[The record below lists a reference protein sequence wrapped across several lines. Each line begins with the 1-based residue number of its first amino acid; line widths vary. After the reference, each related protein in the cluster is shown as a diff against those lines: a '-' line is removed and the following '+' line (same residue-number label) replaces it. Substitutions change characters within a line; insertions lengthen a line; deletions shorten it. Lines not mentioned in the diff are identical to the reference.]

1 MPEDRLLNAL
11 ILSKLIRKDKKPN
24 FSKER
29 IGKIE
34 REFKKSKHKFSKSKR
49 NEIRRHLYVIKNK
62 KSLYAR
68 NRKD

>member
-49 NEIRRHLYVIKNK
+49 NEIRRNLYVIKNK